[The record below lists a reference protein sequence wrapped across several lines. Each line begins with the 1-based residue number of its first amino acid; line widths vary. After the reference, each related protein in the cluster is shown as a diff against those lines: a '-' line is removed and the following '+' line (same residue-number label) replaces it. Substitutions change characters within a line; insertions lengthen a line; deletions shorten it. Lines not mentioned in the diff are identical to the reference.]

1 MESIMDKHQVVYG
14 DANGGHQGL
23 KISRWGRLNE
33 DGVSRDGVVK
43 FQARSM
49 QGLPSPTAR
58 Q

>member
-1 MESIMDKHQVVYG
+1 MESIMDKHQVACG
-14 DANGGHQGL
+14 DAHGGRQVL

-33 DGVSRDGVVK
+33 DGVSRGGVVK

-49 QGLPSPTAR
+49 QGLPSPTLR